1 MSGRVNACVSLICE
15 RGFLLSGGF
24 VLMRFHKAEVAFFI
38 FISMLLAALAFQV
51 QAYRLIEPDG
61 PLISRI
67 PNMLRSVSF
76 FRDAS
81 FHQLAIGSAVSLTV
95 TVLFGACFLYPL
107 IRRQGKEE
115 NKLRAL
121 TQSLSVRS
129 DTLEHEA
136 LTDSLTGMQNRR
148 YFDGALEEYLQEFG
162 RIGKPVGLM
171 VLDLDFFKRIND
183 THGHDAG
190 DEVLR
195 VVARCL
201 RDCTRYHDVVARVGG
216 EEFGII
222 APNVDASL
230 LAILAERIRKAIAKL
245 NIETGNIHLKVT
257 TSVGLVIW
265 DGRESAVEFYRR
277 ADQLLY
283 EAKRGGRNRVVA

>member
-1 MSGRVNACVSLICE
+1 
-15 RGFLLSGGF
+15 
-24 VLMRFHKAEVAFFI
+24 MRFHKAEVAFFF
-38 FISMLLAALAFQV
+38 FIAMLLAALAFQV
-51 QAYRLIEPDG
+51 QAYRLIGPDG
-61 PLISRI
+61 QLLAELPGFLKDVPLIGD
-67 PNMLRSVSF
+67 V
-76 FRDAS
+76 S
-81 FHQLAIGSAVSLTV
+81 FHQLMIGGAAWLTIA
-95 TVLFGACFLYPL
+95 VLFGAVFLYPL

-171 VLDLDFFKRIND
+171 ILDLDFFKRIND

-230 LAILAERIRKAIAKL
+230 LAILAERIRKAVAKL
-245 NIETGNIHLKVT
+245 SIETGNIHLKVT

-265 DGRESAVEFYRR
+265 DGRESSVEFYRR

>member
-1 MSGRVNACVSLICE
+1 MARSDRI
-15 RGFLLSGGF
+15 GFGYLQ
-24 VLMRFHKAEVAFFI
+24 MRFHKAELAFFL
-38 FISMLLAALAFQV
+38 FIAMLVVAVTFQIH
-51 QAYRLIEPDG
+51 AYWLIGPDG
-61 PLISRI
+61 HLHTDHTNIFED
-67 PNMLRSVSF
+67 LSF
-76 FRDAS
+76 RVATFGAAAVLT
-81 FHQLAIGSAVSLTV
+81 LA
-95 TVLFGACFLYPL
+95 VLFGAVFLYPM
-107 IRRQGKEE
+107 IRRQVREE

-148 YFDGALEEYLQEFG
+148 FFDGALEEYLCEFG
-162 RIGKPVGLM
+162 RIGKPVGM
-171 VLDLDFFKRIND
+171 MILDLDFFKKVND
-183 THGHDAG
+183 THGHDVG

-195 VVARCL
+195 IVARCL

-230 LAILAERIRKAIAKL
+230 LAILAERIRKAVSQL
-245 NIETGNIHLKVT
+245 VIEAGNIRLRVT

-265 DGRESAVEFYRR
+265 DGSESAPEFYRR

-283 EAKRGGRNRVVA
+283 EAKRAGRNRVVA